1 MWTRTQEKEDDD
13 MKAQKLGL
21 VLGMNMAVACLVLQ
35 GCKATRSGAD
45 NLPPP
50 VVDPAV
56 AQPQP
61 TAPVAVAPVEQQ
73 PITVTPVT
81 TPPPPPPVVEPTP
94 SKVTEVKPLPPPAT
108 PKKHP
113 KAVAPVAGG
122 STVVVQRGDTLS
134 GICVRH
140 RVKMS
145 AVVAANPGLKPN
157 HIRVGQKIV
166 LPGVAAGGRDAVQCV
181 RTSEKPDSK
190 VKLAAADAPVTAANT
205 TAPVKTKSAFKAY
218 TGPTKT
224 YKVRSGD
231 SLGKIAHENGIT
243 IRALKDLNKLTK
255 DSIRVG
261 QELLIPAEK
270 VVEKKADAAAG
281 KTAAKTPD
289 AKKAVAKKD
298 AKEPKKEG
306 AEKKEAAAPVAET
319 TSLSNAVEAVT
330 AAPAEVV
337 PAPAAAESATPD
349 SAPAPSSATYT
360 AKEGDDIVSIAIAYG
375 ISPSRL
381 MDLNDLKAG
390 DSIKAGQVLKL
401 PADAK
406 PSAQ

>member
-1 MWTRTQEKEDDD
+1 
-13 MKAQKLGL
+13 MKVQKLGL
-21 VLGMNMAVACLVLQ
+21 VLGMNMAAACLVLQ
-35 GCKATRSGAD
+35 GCKATRPGTD

-50 VVDPAV
+50 VVVPGPATRIETIPATPSEPSV
-56 AQPQP
+56 
-61 TAPVAVAPVEQQ
+61 
-73 PITVTPVT
+73 TVTP
-81 TPPPPPPVVEPTP
+81 
-94 SKVTEVKPLPPPAT
+94 EVKPLPPPAVAT
-108 PKKHP
+108 PPAKVAEVKPLPPPPAPKKHP

-145 AVVAANPGLKPN
+145 AVVAANPGLNPN

-166 LPGVAAGGRDAVQCV
+166 LPGAAVAAVA
-181 RTSEKPDSK
+181 EKPAAK

-231 SLGKIAHENGIT
+231 SLGKIAYESGIT

-270 VVEKKADAAAG
+270 VVAKSAAKDAG
-281 KTAAKTPD
+281 KSAAKAPD
-289 AKKAVAKKD
+289 AKKAAAKKD

-319 TSLSNAVEAVT
+319 TSLSNAVET
-330 AAPAEVV
+330 AAAVPPAEVA

-349 SAPAPSSATYT
+349 SAPASSSATYT

>member
-1 MWTRTQEKEDDD
+1 

-35 GCKATRSGAD
+35 GCKATRPEAGGCI
-45 NLPPP
+45 LPPP
-50 VVDPAV
+50 QVDPV
-56 AQPQP
+56 VQPQP
-61 TAPVAVAPVEQQ
+61 TAPVAATPVEQP
-73 PITVTPVT
+73 PITVTTVT
-81 TPPPPPPVVEPTP
+81 TPPPPPPAVEPTP
-94 SKVTEVKPLPPPAT
+94 SKVTEVKPLPPPAQ
-108 PKKHP
+108 PKPSKKP
-113 KAVAPVAGG
+113 TAAAPVAGG
-122 STVVVQRGDTLS
+122 NTVVVQRGDTLS

-166 LPGVAAGGRDAVQCV
+166 LPGAAVVAA
-181 RTSEKPDSK
+181 SEKPASDSK
-190 VKLAAADAPVTAANT
+190 VKLASADAPVTAANT

-224 YKVRSGD
+224 YKVRNGD
-231 SLGKIAHENGIT
+231 SLGKIAHENGIA
-243 IRALKDLNKLTK
+243 IRTLKDLNKLTK

-270 VVEKKADAAAG
+270 VVAKPADTAVG
-281 KTAAKTPD
+281 KTAQKAPD
-289 AKKAVAKKD
+289 AKKDVAKKD
-298 AKEPKKEG
+298 VKEPKKEG
-306 AEKKEAAAPVAET
+306 AEKKEAAAPVEEN
-319 TSLSNAVEAVT
+319 TSLSNAVETTTAVPPAE
-330 AAPAEVV
+330 AAPAPVAEPAAAD
-337 PAPAAAESATPD
+337 PAPA
-349 SAPAPSSATYT
+349 SSSVTYT
-360 AKEGDDIVSIAIAYG
+360 AKEGDDIVSIAISYG

-401 PADAK
+401 PVDAK
-406 PSAQ
+406 PNAQ

>member
-1 MWTRTQEKEDDD
+1 
-13 MKAQKLGL
+13 MKVQKLGL
-21 VLGMNMAVACLVLQ
+21 VLGMNMAAACLVLQ
-35 GCKATRSGAD
+35 GCKATRPGTD

-50 VVDPAV
+50 VVVPGPATRIETIPATPSEPSV
-56 AQPQP
+56 
-61 TAPVAVAPVEQQ
+61 
-73 PITVTPVT
+73 TVTP
-81 TPPPPPPVVEPTP
+81 
-94 SKVTEVKPLPPPAT
+94 EVKPLPPPAVAT
-108 PKKHP
+108 PPAKVAEVKPLPPPPAPKKHP

-145 AVVAANPGLKPN
+145 AVVAANPGLNPN

-166 LPGVAAGGRDAVQCV
+166 LPGASVAAVA
-181 RTSEKPDSK
+181 EKPAAK

-231 SLGKIAHENGIT
+231 SLGKIAYESGIT

-270 VVEKKADAAAG
+270 VVAKP
-281 KTAAKTPD
+281 AAKDADKSAAKAPD
-289 AKKAVAKKD
+289 AKKAAAKKD

-319 TSLSNAVEAVT
+319 TSLSNAVET
-330 AAPAEVV
+330 AAAVPPAEVA

-349 SAPAPSSATYT
+349 SAPASSSATYT

>member
-1 MWTRTQEKEDDD
+1 
-13 MKAQKLGL
+13 MKVQKLGL
-21 VLGMNMAVACLVLQ
+21 VLGMNMAAACLVLQ
-35 GCKATRSGAD
+35 GCKATRPGTD

-50 VVDPAV
+50 VVVPGPATRIETIPATPSEPSV
-56 AQPQP
+56 
-61 TAPVAVAPVEQQ
+61 
-73 PITVTPVT
+73 TVTP
-81 TPPPPPPVVEPTP
+81 
-94 SKVTEVKPLPPPAT
+94 EVKPLPPPAVAT
-108 PKKHP
+108 PPAKVAEVKPLPPPPAPKKHP

-145 AVVAANPGLKPN
+145 AVVAANPGLNPN

-166 LPGVAAGGRDAVQCV
+166 LPGAAVAAVA
-181 RTSEKPDSK
+181 EKPAAK

-231 SLGKIAHENGIT
+231 SLGKIAYESGIT

-270 VVEKKADAAAG
+270 VVAKPAAKDAG
-281 KTAAKTPD
+281 KSATKAPD
-289 AKKAVAKKD
+289 AKKAAAKKD
-298 AKEPKKEG
+298 AKEP
-306 AEKKEAAAPVAET
+306 ET
-319 TSLSNAVEAVT
+319 TSLSNAVET
-330 AAPAEVV
+330 AAAVPPAEVA

-349 SAPAPSSATYT
+349 SAPASSSATYT

>member
-1 MWTRTQEKEDDD
+1 
-13 MKAQKLGL
+13 MKVQKLGL
-21 VLGMNMAVACLVLQ
+21 VLGMNMAAACLVLQ
-35 GCKATRSGAD
+35 GCKATRPGTD

-50 VVDPAV
+50 VVDPGPATRIETIPATPSEPSV
-56 AQPQP
+56 
-61 TAPVAVAPVEQQ
+61 
-73 PITVTPVT
+73 TVTP
-81 TPPPPPPVVEPTP
+81 
-94 SKVTEVKPLPPPAT
+94 EVKPLPPPAVAT
-108 PKKHP
+108 PPAKVAEVKPLPPPPAPKTHP

-145 AVVAANPGLKPN
+145 AVVAANPGLNPN

-166 LPGVAAGGRDAVQCV
+166 LPGAAVAAVA
-181 RTSEKPDSK
+181 EKPAAK

-231 SLGKIAHENGIT
+231 SLGKIAYESGIT

-270 VVEKKADAAAG
+270 VVAKPAAKDAG
-281 KTAAKTPD
+281 KSAAKAPD
-289 AKKAVAKKD
+289 AKKAAAKKD

-306 AEKKEAAAPVAET
+306 AEKKEVAAPVAET
-319 TSLSNAVEAVT
+319 TSLSNAVET
-330 AAPAEVV
+330 AAAVPPAEVA

-349 SAPAPSSATYT
+349 SAPASSSATYT

>member
-1 MWTRTQEKEDDD
+1 
-13 MKAQKLGL
+13 MKVQKLGL
-21 VLGMNMAVACLVLQ
+21 VLGMNMAAACLVLQ
-35 GCKATRSGAD
+35 GCKATRPGTD

-50 VVDPAV
+50 VVDPGPATRIETIPATPSEPSV
-56 AQPQP
+56 
-61 TAPVAVAPVEQQ
+61 
-73 PITVTPVT
+73 TVTP
-81 TPPPPPPVVEPTP
+81 
-94 SKVTEVKPLPPPAT
+94 EVKPLPPPAVAT
-108 PKKHP
+108 PPAKVAEVKPLPPPPAPKKHP

-145 AVVAANPGLKPN
+145 AVVAANPGLNPN

-166 LPGVAAGGRDAVQCV
+166 LPGAAVAAVA
-181 RTSEKPDSK
+181 EKPAAK

-231 SLGKIAHENGIT
+231 SLGKIAYESGIT

-270 VVEKKADAAAG
+270 VVAKP
-281 KTAAKTPD
+281 AAKAPD
-289 AKKAVAKKD
+289 AKKAAAKKD

-319 TSLSNAVEAVT
+319 TSLSNAVETAV
-330 AAPAEVV
+330 AVPPAEVA

-349 SAPAPSSATYT
+349 SAPASSSATYT

>member
-1 MWTRTQEKEDDD
+1 
-13 MKAQKLGL
+13 MKVQKLGL
-21 VLGMNMAVACLVLQ
+21 VLGMNMAAACLVLQ
-35 GCKATRSGAD
+35 GCKATRPGTD

-50 VVDPAV
+50 VVDPGPATRIETIPATPSEPSV
-56 AQPQP
+56 
-61 TAPVAVAPVEQQ
+61 
-73 PITVTPVT
+73 TVTP
-81 TPPPPPPVVEPTP
+81 
-94 SKVTEVKPLPPPAT
+94 EVKPLPPPAVAT
-108 PKKHP
+108 PPAKVAEVKPLPPPPPAQKTHP

-166 LPGVAAGGRDAVQCV
+166 LPGATVAAVA
-181 RTSEKPDSK
+181 EKPAAK

-231 SLGKIAHENGIT
+231 SLGKIAYESGLT

-270 VVEKKADAAAG
+270 VVAKP
-281 KTAAKTPD
+281 AAKAPD
-289 AKKAVAKKD
+289 AKKAAAKKD

-319 TSLSNAVEAVT
+319 TSLSNAVET
-330 AAPAEVV
+330 AAAVPPAEVA

-349 SAPAPSSATYT
+349 SAPASSSATYT

>member
-1 MWTRTQEKEDDD
+1 
-13 MKAQKLGL
+13 MKVQKLGL
-21 VLGMNMAVACLVLQ
+21 VLGMNMAAACLVLQ
-35 GCKATRSGAD
+35 GCKATRPGTD

-50 VVDPAV
+50 VVDPGPATRIETIPATPSEPSV
-56 AQPQP
+56 
-61 TAPVAVAPVEQQ
+61 
-73 PITVTPVT
+73 TVTP
-81 TPPPPPPVVEPTP
+81 
-94 SKVTEVKPLPPPAT
+94 EVKPLPPPAVAT
-108 PKKHP
+108 PPAKVAEVKPLPPPPPAQKTHP

-166 LPGVAAGGRDAVQCV
+166 LPGATVAAVA
-181 RTSEKPDSK
+181 EKPAAK

-231 SLGKIAHENGIT
+231 SLGKIAYESGLT

-270 VVEKKADAAAG
+270 VVAKPAAKDAG
-281 KTAAKTPD
+281 KSAAKTAEAKPTD
-289 AKKAVAKKD
+289 AKKPADAKKPE
-298 AKEPKKEG
+298 AQKKAE
-306 AEKKEAAAPVAET
+306 EKKDAAAPVAET
-319 TSLSNAVEAVT
+319 TSLSNAVET
-330 AAPAEVV
+330 AAAVPPAEVA

-349 SAPAPSSATYT
+349 SAPASSSATYT

>member
-1 MWTRTQEKEDDD
+1 

-21 VLGMNMAVACLVLQ
+21 VLGMNVAVACLVLQ
-35 GCKATRSGAD
+35 GCKATRPGAD

-50 VVDPAV
+50 EVAPGV

-61 TAPVAVAPVEQQ
+61 EAPVEQQ
-73 PITVTPVT
+73 PITVTTVT
-81 TPPPPPPVVEPTP
+81 TPPPPPPVVEPAP

-108 PKKHP
+108 PSKKP
-113 KAVAPVAGG
+113 TAAAPVAGG

-166 LPGVAAGGRDAVQCV
+166 LPGVTVSGKDAIHCV
-181 RTSEKPDSK
+181 RTPAVAASEKSDSK
-190 VKLAAADAPVTAANT
+190 VKLASADAPVTAANT

-224 YKVRSGD
+224 YKVRNGD
-231 SLGKIAHENGIT
+231 SLGKIAYENGIT

-270 VVEKKADAAAG
+270 VVAKPADTAAG
-281 KTAAKTPD
+281 KTAQKAPD
-289 AKKAVAKKD
+289 AKKDVAKKD

-306 AEKKEAAAPVAET
+306 AEKKEAAAPAEEN
-319 TSLSNAVEAVT
+319 TSLSNAVETATAVPPAE
-330 AAPAEVV
+330 AAPAPVAE
-337 PAPAAAESATPD
+337 PAAAD
-349 SAPAPSSATYT
+349 PAPTSSSVTYT
-360 AKEGDDIVSIAIAYG
+360 AKEGDDIVSIAISYG

>member
-1 MWTRTQEKEDDD
+1 
-13 MKAQKLGL
+13 MKVQKLGL
-21 VLGMNMAVACLVLQ
+21 VLGMNMAAACLVLQ
-35 GCKATRSGAD
+35 GCKATRPGTD

-50 VVDPAV
+50 VVDPGPATRIETIPATPSEPSV
-56 AQPQP
+56 
-61 TAPVAVAPVEQQ
+61 
-73 PITVTPVT
+73 TVTP
-81 TPPPPPPVVEPTP
+81 
-94 SKVTEVKPLPPPAT
+94 EVKPLPPPAVAT
-108 PKKHP
+108 PPAKVSEVKPLPPPPAPKTHP

-145 AVVAANPGLKPN
+145 AVVAANPGLNPN

-166 LPGVAAGGRDAVQCV
+166 LPGAAVAAVA
-181 RTSEKPDSK
+181 EKPATK

-231 SLGKIAHENGIT
+231 SLGKIAYESGIT

-270 VVEKKADAAAG
+270 VVAKP
-281 KTAAKTPD
+281 AAKDASKSAAKAPD
-289 AKKAVAKKD
+289 AKKAAAKKD

-319 TSLSNAVEAVT
+319 TSLSNAVET
-330 AAPAEVV
+330 AAAVPPAEVA

-349 SAPAPSSATYT
+349 SAPASSSATYT

>member
-1 MWTRTQEKEDDD
+1 
-13 MKAQKLGL
+13 MKVQKLGL
-21 VLGMNMAVACLVLQ
+21 VLGMNMAAACLVLQ
-35 GCKATRSGAD
+35 GCKATRPGTD

-50 VVDPAV
+50 VVDPGPATRIETIP
-56 AQPQP
+56 ATPSEP
-61 TAPVAVAPVEQQ
+61 SVAV
-73 PITVTPVT
+73 TP
-81 TPPPPPPVVEPTP
+81 
-94 SKVTEVKPLPPPAT
+94 EVKPLPPPAVAT
-108 PKKHP
+108 PPAKVSEVKPLPPPPAPKKHP

-145 AVVAANPGLKPN
+145 AVVAANPGLNPN

-166 LPGVAAGGRDAVQCV
+166 LPGAAVAAVA
-181 RTSEKPDSK
+181 EKPAAK

-231 SLGKIAHENGIT
+231 SLGKIAYESGIT

-270 VVEKKADAAAG
+270 VVAKDAG
-281 KTAAKTPD
+281 MSAAKAPD
-289 AKKAVAKKD
+289 AKKAAAKKD

-319 TSLSNAVEAVT
+319 TSLSNAVET
-330 AAPAEVV
+330 AAAVPPAEVA
-337 PAPAAAESATPD
+337 PAPAAAEPATPD
-349 SAPAPSSATYT
+349 SVPASSSATYT

>member
-1 MWTRTQEKEDDD
+1 
-13 MKAQKLGL
+13 MKVQKLGL
-21 VLGMNMAVACLVLQ
+21 VLGMNMAAACLVLQ
-35 GCKATRSGAD
+35 GCKATRPGTD

-50 VVDPAV
+50 VVDPGPATRIETIPATPSEPSV
-56 AQPQP
+56 
-61 TAPVAVAPVEQQ
+61 
-73 PITVTPVT
+73 TVTP
-81 TPPPPPPVVEPTP
+81 
-94 SKVTEVKPLPPPAT
+94 EVKPLPPPAVAT
-108 PKKHP
+108 PPAKVAEVKPLPPPPAPKKHP

-145 AVVAANPGLKPN
+145 AVVAANPGLNPN

-166 LPGVAAGGRDAVQCV
+166 LPGAAVAAVA
-181 RTSEKPDSK
+181 EKPAAK

-231 SLGKIAHENGIT
+231 SLGKIAYESGIT

-270 VVEKKADAAAG
+270 VVAKPAAKDAG
-281 KTAAKTPD
+281 KSTAKAPD
-289 AKKAVAKKD
+289 AKKAAAKKD

-306 AEKKEAAAPVAET
+306 TEKKEAAAPVAET
-319 TSLSNAVEAVT
+319 TSLSNAVET
-330 AAPAEVV
+330 AAAVPPAEVA
-337 PAPAAAESATPD
+337 PAPASAESATPD
-349 SAPAPSSATYT
+349 SAPASSSATYT

>member
-1 MWTRTQEKEDDD
+1 
-13 MKAQKLGL
+13 MKVQKLGL
-21 VLGMNMAVACLVLQ
+21 VLGMNMAAACLVLQ
-35 GCKATRSGAD
+35 GCKATRPGTD

-50 VVDPAV
+50 VVDPGPATRIETIPATPSEPSV
-56 AQPQP
+56 
-61 TAPVAVAPVEQQ
+61 
-73 PITVTPVT
+73 TVTP
-81 TPPPPPPVVEPTP
+81 
-94 SKVTEVKPLPPPAT
+94 EVKPLPPPAVAT
-108 PKKHP
+108 PPAKVAEVKPLPPPPAPKKHP

-145 AVVAANPGLKPN
+145 AVVAANPGLNPN

-166 LPGVAAGGRDAVQCV
+166 LPGAAVAAVA
-181 RTSEKPDSK
+181 EKPAAK

-231 SLGKIAHENGIT
+231 SLGKIAYESGIT

-270 VVEKKADAAAG
+270 VVAKPATKDAG
-281 KTAAKTPD
+281 KSAAKAPD
-289 AKKAVAKKD
+289 AKKAAAKKD

-319 TSLSNAVEAVT
+319 TSLSNAVET
-330 AAPAEVV
+330 AAAVPPAEVA
-337 PAPAAAESATPD
+337 PAPADAESATPD
-349 SAPAPSSATYT
+349 SAPASSSATYT

>member
-1 MWTRTQEKEDDD
+1 
-13 MKAQKLGL
+13 MKVQKLGL
-21 VLGMNMAVACLVLQ
+21 VLGMNMAAACLVLQ
-35 GCKATRSGAD
+35 GCKATRPGTD

-50 VVDPAV
+50 VVDPGPATRIETIPATPSEPSV
-56 AQPQP
+56 
-61 TAPVAVAPVEQQ
+61 
-73 PITVTPVT
+73 TVTP
-81 TPPPPPPVVEPTP
+81 
-94 SKVTEVKPLPPPAT
+94 EVKPLPPPAVAT
-108 PKKHP
+108 PPAKVAEVKPLPPPPAPKKHP

-145 AVVAANPGLKPN
+145 AVVAANPGLNPN

-166 LPGVAAGGRDAVQCV
+166 LPGAAVAAVA
-181 RTSEKPDSK
+181 EKPAAK

-231 SLGKIAHENGIT
+231 SLGKIAYESGIT

-270 VVEKKADAAAG
+270 VVAKPAAKDAG
-281 KTAAKTPD
+281 KSVVKAPD
-289 AKKAVAKKD
+289 AKKAAAKKD

-319 TSLSNAVEAVT
+319 TSLSNAVET
-330 AAPAEVV
+330 AAAVPPAEVA

-349 SAPAPSSATYT
+349 SAPASSSATYT

>member
-1 MWTRTQEKEDDD
+1 
-13 MKAQKLGL
+13 MKVQKLGL
-21 VLGMNMAVACLVLQ
+21 VLGMNMAAACLVLQ
-35 GCKATRSGAD
+35 GCKATRPGTD

-50 VVDPAV
+50 VVDPGPATRIETIPATPSEPSV
-56 AQPQP
+56 
-61 TAPVAVAPVEQQ
+61 
-73 PITVTPVT
+73 TVTP
-81 TPPPPPPVVEPTP
+81 
-94 SKVTEVKPLPPPAT
+94 EVKPLPPPAVAT
-108 PKKHP
+108 PPAKVAEVKPLPPPPPAQKTHP

-145 AVVAANPGLKPN
+145 AVVAANPGLNPN

-166 LPGVAAGGRDAVQCV
+166 LPGAAVAAVA
-181 RTSEKPDSK
+181 EKPTAK

-231 SLGKIAHENGIT
+231 SLGKIAYESGLT

-270 VVEKKADAAAG
+270 VVAKP
-281 KTAAKTPD
+281 AAKDADKSAAKASD
-289 AKKAVAKKD
+289 AKKATAKQD

-319 TSLSNAVEAVT
+319 TSLSNAVET
-330 AAPAEVV
+330 AAAVPPAEVA

-349 SAPAPSSATYT
+349 SAPAASSATYT

>member
-1 MWTRTQEKEDDD
+1 
-13 MKAQKLGL
+13 MKVQKLGL
-21 VLGMNMAVACLVLQ
+21 VLGMNMAAACLVLQ
-35 GCKATRSGAD
+35 GCKATRPGTD

-50 VVDPAV
+50 VVDPGPATRIETIPATPSEPSV
-56 AQPQP
+56 
-61 TAPVAVAPVEQQ
+61 
-73 PITVTPVT
+73 TVTP
-81 TPPPPPPVVEPTP
+81 
-94 SKVTEVKPLPPPAT
+94 EVKPLPPPAVAT
-108 PKKHP
+108 PPAKVAEVKPLPPPPPAPKKHP
-113 KAVAPVAGG
+113 KAVAPVGGG

-145 AVVAANPGLKPN
+145 AVVAANPGLNPN

-166 LPGVAAGGRDAVQCV
+166 LPGAAVAAVA
-181 RTSEKPDSK
+181 EKPAAK

-231 SLGKIAHENGIT
+231 SLGKIAYESGIT

-270 VVEKKADAAAG
+270 VVAKP
-281 KTAAKTPD
+281 AAKAPD
-289 AKKAVAKKD
+289 AKKAAAKKD

-319 TSLSNAVEAVT
+319 TSLSNAVET
-330 AAPAEVV
+330 AAAVPPAEVA

-349 SAPAPSSATYT
+349 SAPASSSATYT

>member
-1 MWTRTQEKEDDD
+1 
-13 MKAQKLGL
+13 MKVQKLGL
-21 VLGMNMAVACLVLQ
+21 VLGMNMAAACLVLQ
-35 GCKATRSGAD
+35 GCKATRPGTD

-50 VVDPAV
+50 VVDPGPATRIETIPATPSEPSV
-56 AQPQP
+56 
-61 TAPVAVAPVEQQ
+61 
-73 PITVTPVT
+73 TVTP
-81 TPPPPPPVVEPTP
+81 
-94 SKVTEVKPLPPPAT
+94 EVKPLPPPAVAT
-108 PKKHP
+108 PPAKVAEVKPLPPPPPAPKKHP

-145 AVVAANPGLKPN
+145 AVVAANPGLNPN

-166 LPGVAAGGRDAVQCV
+166 LPGAAVAAVA
-181 RTSEKPDSK
+181 EKPAAK

-231 SLGKIAHENGIT
+231 SLGKIAYESGIT

-270 VVEKKADAAAG
+270 VVAKP
-281 KTAAKTPD
+281 AAKAPD
-289 AKKAVAKKD
+289 AKKAAAKKD

-319 TSLSNAVEAVT
+319 TSLSNAVET
-330 AAPAEVV
+330 AAAVPPAEVA

-349 SAPAPSSATYT
+349 SAPASSSATYT

>member
-1 MWTRTQEKEDDD
+1 
-13 MKAQKLGL
+13 MKVQKLGL
-21 VLGMNMAVACLVLQ
+21 GLGMNMAAACLVLQ
-35 GCKATRSGAD
+35 GCKATRPGTD

-50 VVDPAV
+50 VVDPGPATRIETIPATPSEPSV
-56 AQPQP
+56 
-61 TAPVAVAPVEQQ
+61 
-73 PITVTPVT
+73 TVTP
-81 TPPPPPPVVEPTP
+81 
-94 SKVTEVKPLPPPAT
+94 EVKPLPPPAVAT
-108 PKKHP
+108 PPAKVAEVKPLPPPPAPKKHP

-145 AVVAANPGLKPN
+145 AVVAANPGLNPN

-166 LPGVAAGGRDAVQCV
+166 LPGAAVAAVA
-181 RTSEKPDSK
+181 EKPAAK

-205 TAPVKTKSAFKAY
+205 TAPVKTKAAFKAY

-231 SLGKIAHENGIT
+231 SLGKIAYESGIT

-270 VVEKKADAAAG
+270 VVAKPAAKDAG
-281 KTAAKTPD
+281 KSAAKAPD
-289 AKKAVAKKD
+289 AKKAAAKKD

-319 TSLSNAVEAVT
+319 TSLSNAVETAV
-330 AAPAEVV
+330 AVPPAEVA

-349 SAPAPSSATYT
+349 SAPASSSATYT